1 MDIATLA
8 AGVTGALIPALPF
21 LVKVGEKGAET
32 LGEKLG
38 AGVWET
44 AKVLWRKLSPAVEA
58 SPTATAAVQDA
69 VADPGDADAQ
79 AALRV
84 QIKKLLMADQDLFAG
99 LAQVLEAAGHP
110 QHYQAANFG
119 DGAIAQGPGAVAAGK
134 GGVAVGGNLHGG
146 VRIGGTEIIGTII
159 QPDKPWPR

>member
-8 AGVTGALIPALPF
+8 ASVTGALVPALPF
-21 LVKVGEKGAET
+21 LVKAGEKGAEV
-32 LGEKLG
+32 LGQQLG

-44 AKVLWRKLSPAVEA
+44 AKALWRKLRPAVEA
-58 SPTATAAVQDA
+58 SPTATAAVQDV
-69 VADPGDADAQ
+69 VAAPGDADTQ

-84 QIKKLLMADQDLFAG
+84 QLKKLLEADQDLFAG
-99 LAQVLEAAGHP
+99 LAQVLKAAGHP

-134 GGVAVGGNLHGG
+134 GGVAVGGDLHGG
-146 VRIGGTEIIGTII
+146 VRNVGTEFNLFKTEF
-159 QPDKPWPR
+159 PK